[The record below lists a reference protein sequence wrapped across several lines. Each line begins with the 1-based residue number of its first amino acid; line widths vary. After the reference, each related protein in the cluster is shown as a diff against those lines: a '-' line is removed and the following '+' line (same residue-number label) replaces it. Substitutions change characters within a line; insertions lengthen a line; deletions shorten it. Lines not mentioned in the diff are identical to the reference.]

1 MRVPLL
7 DLKAQFA
14 PLRDAVLG
22 EIARVCDAQQFV
34 LGPDV
39 ERFERDVA
47 GYLGVRHGIGMSS
60 GTDAILAALM
70 ALGVGPGDDVVTP
83 TYSFFATAGCVWR
96 LGARPVLADIDP
108 VTFNV
113 TADEVERVLTPR
125 TRAML
130 PVHLY
135 GQMAEMAPLQ
145 AMGARHGFTVIEDAC
160 QAIGAAEGG
169 VRAGGA
175 GEMACFSF
183 FPSKN
188 LGGFGDGGLVT
199 TNDAGHAARLRLLR
213 GHGAHTKY
221 HHEIVGGNF
230 RLDALQAVVLGV
242 KLPHLDAWTE
252 GRRRNAARYR
262 TLFADAAHAA
272 GVTLGVGT
280 QAPTPPGIIVLPAER
295 PDVRHIYNQ
304 FVIRTGRR
312 DELKAHLAAHE
323 IGSEVYYPVPFHLQ
337 ACFASL
343 GHRAGEFPVAEACAA
358 DSLAIPI
365 FAELTDGQLQF
376 VVETIIDF
384 ARRG

>member
-22 EIARVCDAQQFV
+22 EVARVCDAQMFV

-47 GYLGVRHGIGMSS
+47 AYLGVSHAIGVSS
-60 GTDAILAALM
+60 GTDAILAVLM
-70 ALGVGPGDDVVTP
+70 ALGVGPGDEVVTP

-96 LGARPVLADIDP
+96 LGARPVLADVDP
-108 VTFNV
+108 ATFNI
-113 TADEVERVLTPR
+113 TADEIARVLTPR
-125 TRAML
+125 TRAIL
-130 PVHLY
+130 PVHLF
-135 GQMAEMAPLQ
+135 GQMVEMAPVQ
-145 AMGARHGFTVIEDAC
+145 ALAARHGVAVIEDAC
-160 QAIGAAEGG
+160 QAIGASEAG

-175 GEMACFSF
+175 GDMACFSF

-199 TNDAGHAARLRLLR
+199 TNDAGHAARIRLLR

-221 HHEIVGGNF
+221 HHHIVGGNF
-230 RLDALQAVVLGV
+230 RLDALQAAVLGV
-242 KLPHLDAWTE
+242 KLPHLEAWTE

-262 TLFADAAHAA
+262 VLFADAAAAA

-280 QAPTPPGIIVLPAER
+280 QLPTPPGVVVLPAER
-295 PDVRHIYNQ
+295 PDARHIYNQ

-312 DELKAHLAAHE
+312 DELKAHLAARE
-323 IGSEVYYPVPFHLQ
+323 IGTEVYYPVPFHLQ
-337 ACFASL
+337 ECFAAL
-343 GHRAGEFPVAEACAA
+343 GHRAGEFPAAEACAS
-358 DSLAIPI
+358 DSLALPI
-365 FAELTDGQLQF
+365 YAELADDQLHF
-376 VVETIIDF
+376 VVESIIEF